1 MPEYRSLIVGLVISG
16 TSPINTVIQQILDK
30 SRIPFIRAEKW
41 TSAELYQTINRD
53 VSKTVAEDKEKLELI
68 RTLAD
73 TSLDFAAIDALF
85 SPGQK

>member
-1 MPEYRSLIVGLVISG
+1 
-16 TSPINTVIQQILDK
+16 
-30 SRIPFIRAEKW
+30 
-41 TSAELYQTINRD
+41 